1 MGRCLGIDTSNYTT
15 SAALYDDEKGN
26 MYWKKK
32 LLPVKEGAV
41 GLRSTE
47 VVFAH
52 IKQIEEMVRA
62 VMEESG
68 GEEID
73 AVAVSECPRDAEGSY
88 MPCFLVGKAVA
99 GAIAAV
105 KRVPIYYFSHQ
116 SGHIAAALYSA
127 GRFDLFDEEF
137 ISFHVSGGTT
147 ECLFVSPDEERGFK
161 AEIIGES
168 LDLNAGQAVDRVGNM
183 LGMPFPAG
191 AYLENT
197 ALEYKGESSI
207 KVNIAGAVKDGN
219 CCISGIENKCR
230 KYIDE
235 GKSAGEVANYLFEYI
250 YKVLDKMTEYAAE
263 KCGALEVVYA
273 GGVMSN
279 GIIKEKLGANRK
291 CVFAKRE
298 FSSDNACGT
307 AILGSMRLKKEKLRE
322 EG

>member
-52 IKQIEEMVRA
+52 IKQIEEIVRE
-62 VMEESG
+62 VMEEAGEG
-68 GEEID
+68 GID
-73 AVAVSECPRDAEGSY
+73 AVAVSDSPRDAEGSY

-105 KRVPIYYFSHQ
+105 ERVPIYCFSHQ

-127 GRFDLFDEEF
+127 DRIDFFDKEF

-147 ECLFVSPDEERGFK
+147 ECLFVKPDEERGFK

-168 LDLNAGQAVDRVGNM
+168 LDLNVGQAVDRVGNM
-183 LGMPFPAG
+183 LGMPFPSG
-191 AYLENT
+191 EYLEKA
-197 ALEYKGESSI
+197 ALQWNGGSSI
-207 KVNIAGAVKDGN
+207 KVNTAGAVKEGN

-235 GKSAGEVANYLFEYI
+235 GKSAGEVARYLFEYI
-250 YKVLDKMTEYAAE
+250 YKVLDKMTESAAE

-279 GIIKEKLGANRK
+279 GIIREKLSASRR

-307 AILGSMRLKKEKLRE
+307 ALLGSMRLKKEKIKE